1 MSLTVHTNQGAY
13 LFDGPH
19 PTTDPLHDQS
29 GVYVISTNA
38 GNHHKV
44 IDAGESHA
52 VKTRVGSHDRAH
64 LWKQHIIDG
73 LYASVY
79 YCDEASRMA
88 LESLVREAHNP
99 PCGVR

>member
-1 MSLTVHTNQGAY
+1 MSLTIHTNQGAY
-13 LFDGPH
+13 QFDGPH
-19 PTTDPLHDQS
+19 STIDSLQNQS

-38 GNHHKV
+38 GNYHKV

-52 VKTRVGSHDRAH
+52 IKIRISSHDRAQ
-64 LWKQHIIDG
+64 LWKQYVIDG

-88 LESLVREAHNP
+88 LERLVRDSHNP